1 MERPQTRSHS
11 PLLRLWL
18 LACCCCCS
26 LLVVV
31 GAASPRGSAP
41 APLAGSC
48 PRLCRCDLGS
58 ISCTERGAIT
68 AVRQLADAWRAVD
81 GDADHDD
88 DDEYDGDGGEEDHY
102 GEKEEEEMERE
113 QERWRHADNITRII
127 IHNQTELGEL
137 AEGDL
142 GRFPHL
148 RELSIVASGLRSVS
162 PRAFQLNTELQSI
175 DVSANNLSSL
185 PWAALRGL
193 HLSRLAV
200 RGNPLV
206 ACSCQLPWLRA
217 MAGLALL
224 PLLPHG
230 GESHSHCG
238 EEEAAAAAAATGGGA
253 GNSSRESV
261 SPSRELCGQEEPSSV
276 ELRWA
281 GGGAPREGE
290 EAELTCTSRGRPS
303 PILTWDQSAL
313 STHTFGISGLG
324 KILSTSSSTTSSSSS
339 YTISRTSSENSSTS
353 TLLLL
358 NVSAEQDG
366 AVVTCV
372 AYNPFGERNASV
384 RLRVLFPPS
393 IVSMEDPERHHHWC
407 VPFVAR
413 GNPWPSLA
421 WSKNGEPL
429 AESPLV
435 FTRLLGRAGASRR
448 PGCLHLD
455 AATHVDNGNYT
466 LRVSSELGWDERTVA
481 CHFQDRPHGI
491 GPEEDEHFYDPYPE
505 GPDGNSTGPPA
516 VTGRVV
522 DSVAAY
528 VAVGVAAFACAMLTL
543 LCVFSSKYARRSKF
557 NMQGGCKMLS
567 DEDSASPLHHPPP
580 PHAATHPPSQAV
592 MSRSLSLD
600 GASDAV
606 VIGMTRIPVIENP
619 QYFRQTDPLLK
630 ASDTFVQQITRRDIV
645 LKSELGEGAFGK
657 VFLAECF
664 NLSAEKQSILVAV
677 KTLKDGSDAARKD
690 FQREAELLTNLRHE
704 HIVRFHGVCVDGE
717 PLGMVF
723 EYMRHGDLN
732 KFLRAHGPDAAFLSE
747 RAGER
752 LSPGQMLHLGRQVAA
767 GVAYLASQH
776 FVHRD
781 LATRNCLVGECLLV
795 KIGDFGMSR
804 DVYSTDYYRVGGHTM
819 LPIRWMPPES
829 IMYRKF
835 TTESDVWSLGVVLWE
850 IFTFGKQ
857 PWYQLSNNEVVEC
870 ITQGRVLERPRTCP
884 TLVYELMLGCWRREP
899 QQRLK
904 IGAIEEQLLALA
916 KSSPPYVHV
925 LA

>member
-88 DDEYDGDGGEEDHY
+88 DDDDEYDGDGGEEDHY
-102 GEKEEEEMERE
+102 GEKEEEEEMERE

-238 EEEAAAAAAATGGGA
+238 EEEAAAAAAATGGG
-253 GNSSRESV
+253 
-261 SPSRELCGQEEPSSV
+261 QEEPSSV

-313 STHTFGISGLG
+313 STHV
-324 KILSTSSSTTSSSSS
+324 
-339 YTISRTSSENSSTS
+339 RVTSSENSSTS

-491 GPEEDEHFYDPYPE
+491 GDRRA
-505 GPDGNSTGPPA
+505 S
-516 VTGRVV
+516 GR
-522 DSVAAY
+522 AGGRAY